1 MHLSRV
7 FYVFLNTSNKL
18 RDNVVISIVNNLY
31 LISIYIYIYTR
42 FLHVESIF
50 WSDGICILRPFCCW
64 RPRIHRKTIVFPD
77 IRSRWQIYWSPLFR
91 TRTQLYQ
98 SYKLLDLLAKN
109 FTVCSWIVRT
119 ANRWNEINHSCQYFT
134 ANNIRIKSLLR
145 KRKKKKKEN
154 VSIKTRNNFY

>member
-1 MHLSRV
+1 MSCTCVSCHYVSLNALDEMHLSRV

-18 RDNVVISIVNNLY
+18 RDNIVISIVNNLY
-31 LISIYIYIYTR
+31 FISIYIYIYTR

-109 FTVCSWIVRT
+109 FTVCSCRIVRT
-119 ANRWNEINHSCQYFT
+119 AETKLITR
-134 ANNIRIKSLLR
+134 ANILQRITY
-145 KRKKKKKEN
+145 E
-154 VSIKTRNNFY
+154 